1 MQLIRGK
8 RKVYGICLL
17 LKYLYIFFQV
27 SFSMDY
33 SRIVVCFLHTRE
45 LSSIFKQIVPSTA
58 NYFPGYIIFES
69 ILMNGT
75 E

>member
-8 RKVYGICLL
+8 RKSVR
-17 LKYLYIFFQV
+17 YLFVIKIFIYF
-27 SFSMDY
+27 FSSKDY

-45 LSSIFKQIVPSTA
+45 LSSIFKQIVPSAA

-75 E
+75 K